1 MKFPPLSCGAALTR
15 SISAV
20 PPTISIIRRN
30 HALTRRTAQSQDLV
44 YLLTALFALASVLGG
59 DVDLLYGSLLYSQLA
74 FGSGILAYASL
85 FQPIFHVSQS
95 HALATALE

>member
-1 MKFPPLSCGAALTR
+1 MEFPPLSCGAALTR

-30 HALTRRTAQSQDLV
+30 HSLTRRTAHSQDLV
-44 YLLTALFALASVLGG
+44 YLLTALFALASVLES
-59 DVDLLYGSLLYSQLA
+59 DRYLLQSQLA
-74 FGSGILAYASL
+74 FGSGILAYAGL

>member
-1 MKFPPLSCGAALTR
+1 MEFPPLSCGAALTR

-30 HALTRRTAQSQDLV
+30 HSLTHRTAHSQDLV
-44 YLLTALFALASVLGG
+44 YLLTALFALSSVLDWDGA
-59 DVDLLYGSLLYSQLA
+59 LLFSQLA
-74 FGSGILAYASL
+74 FGSGILAYAGL